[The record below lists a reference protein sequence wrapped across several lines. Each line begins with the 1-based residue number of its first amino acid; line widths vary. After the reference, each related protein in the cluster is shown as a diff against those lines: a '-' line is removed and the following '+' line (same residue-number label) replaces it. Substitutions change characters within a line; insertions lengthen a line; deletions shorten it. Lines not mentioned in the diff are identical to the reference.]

1 MKQALLSAIF
11 IVATLIAVAR
21 PFGAGAQEVRWVQI
35 EARPNLE
42 QALDRVRAWEAQLE
56 NVNGFRLPSGW
67 YAIALGPFTPE
78 VAEAVRAD
86 LRARRAIPADSFVAD
101 PGQFRQQY
109 WPQGAGFAAAT
120 PVISALPEPAPS
132 TNGSSA
138 PAPAVLEPQTETLAE
153 ARAAERALTRED
165 REEIQRA
172 LAWDGFYAAAIDG
185 AFGPGTRRAI
195 EAWQAAQSYPVTGVL
210 QTAQRNQ
217 LVGDFREEVTSL
229 GLRTVR
235 DGDAGIEITLPTA
248 LVARARAEAPFVHY
262 DPATDDGVKVLLI
275 SLPGEAAALTALYDV
290 MQTLEIV
297 PLSGPRGLEGRS
309 FSLVGED
316 ASVISQTYAEVRDG
330 AVKGFTLI
338 WPQGDEKRRLRA
350 LAAMQASFTPLAGQ
364 VLPDDIAPLDDARRR
379 DLLSGLEIRSPESS
393 KTGFYVDAAGRVL
406 TAAEGVAQ
414 CGRLTLGED
423 VTAEVVAI
431 DPALGLALLRPQAAL
446 SPLRYAGFDAGMP
459 RPGIEIAV
467 SGFSFGGVLG
477 APTMTFGT
485 LEDTRALDGRE
496 ELTRLALLAE
506 DGDVGGPVFDTQG
519 SVLGMLLPR
528 ADDPARRLP
537 DDVRYAADA
546 EAIALF
552 LDANGITP
560 RPAQSPDGA
569 SIAPEDLAVIA
580 ADMTVLVECW
590 N

>member
-1 MKQALLSAIF
+1 MKQAFLSAIF
-11 IVATLIAVAR
+11 LVATFVSVTLPLRAD
-21 PFGAGAQEVRWVQI
+21 AQEVRWVQI

-42 QALDRVRAWEAQLE
+42 QALERVRAWDAQLE
-56 NVNGFRLPSGW
+56 NVSGFRLPSGW

-78 VAEAVRAD
+78 VAQAVRAD

-109 WPQGAGFAAAT
+109 WPEGAGFAAAT
-120 PVISALPEPAPS
+120 PVISALPTPDPAPDA
-132 TNGSSA
+132 A
-138 PAPAVLEPQTETLAE
+138 PTPLPSVLQPQTETLAE

-172 LAWDGFYAAAIDG
+172 LAWDGFYGAAIDG
-185 AFGPGTRRAI
+185 AFGQGTRRAI

-217 LVGDFREEVTSL
+217 LVQGFRDDVASL
-229 GLRTVR
+229 GLQTVR
-235 DGDAGIEITLPTA
+235 DPDAGIEITLPTA

-275 SLPGEAAALTALYDV
+275 SLPGEATALTALYDI

-297 PLSGPRGLEGRS
+297 PLAGPRGIEGRS
-309 FSLVGED
+309 FTLVGED
-316 ASVISQTYAEVRDG
+316 ATVISQTYAEVRDG

-338 WPQGDEKRRLRA
+338 WPQGDEKRRLRT
-350 LAAMQASFTPLAGQ
+350 LAAMQASFAPLAGQ

-379 DLLSGLEIRSPESS
+379 DLLSGLEIRSPESAT
-393 KTGFYVDAAGRVL
+393 TGFYVDAAGRVL
-406 TAAEGVAQ
+406 TAAESVAQ
-414 CGRLTLGED
+414 CGRLTLGEEI
-423 VTAEVVAI
+423 TAEVVAV
-431 DPALGLALLRPQAAL
+431 DPVLGLALLRPQQAL
-446 SPLRYAGFDAGMP
+446 SPLRYAGFDAGLP
-459 RPGIEIAV
+459 RPGTEIAV

-496 ELTRLALLAE
+496 DLTRLALIAE
-506 DGDVGGPVFDTQG
+506 DGDSGGPVFDTQG

-528 ADDPARRLP
+528 ARDTAQRLP

-560 RPAQSPDGA
+560 RPAQSTGA
-569 SIAPEDLAVIA
+569 APIAPEDLAVLA